1 MEPFFADF
9 DLAQLS
15 LYLFWAFFVGLVIY
29 LQRENNREGFPLE
42 TESGEK
48 SFSQGMPSSPDE
60 SKTFKL
66 PHGRGDAIVPDHN
79 RDKRSL
85 ALEQN
90 NVANGAPLLPTGD
103 PMVDGVGPA
112 SWADRR
118 DLPELDGHGKP
129 KLQPMKNV
137 KGFEVSA
144 GRDPRGMDVVSADNK
159 VVGTVKDLWVDV
171 PEQLVRYLEV
181 ELSNNSSCLV
191 PIPLAKINRNS
202 VDVNSLYGKHF
213 PSVPKTKSSKQVTML
228 EEEKISAFIG
238 GGNLY
243 ASYDR
248 LSSPF

>member
-15 LYLFWAFFVGLVIY
+15 LYLFWGFFIGLVIY
-29 LQRENNREGFPLE
+29 LQRENNREGFPLQ
-42 TESGEK
+42 TESGEL
-48 SFSQGMPSSPDE
+48 SSNQGMPSTPQE

-66 PHGRGDAIVPDHN
+66 PHGRGDAVVPDHN
-79 RDKRSL
+79 RDSRQL

-90 NVANGAPLLPTGD
+90 NVANGAPLVPTGD
-103 PMVDGVGPA
+103 PMVDGVGA
-112 SWADRR
+112 AAWSERR
-118 DLPELDGHGKP
+118 DVPELDGHGKP
-129 KLQPMKNV
+129 KLQPMRQV
-137 KGFEVSA
+137 DGFEVSA
-144 GRDPRGMDVVSADNK
+144 GRDPRGLDVVSADKK
-159 VVGTVKDLWVDV
+159 VVGKVVDMWVDV

-181 ELSNNSSCLV
+181 QLTNKTNCLLPV
-191 PIPLAKINRNS
+191 PLTKINASS

-213 PSVPKTKSSKQVTML
+213 TKIPKAKSQSEVTLL
-228 EEEKISAFIG
+228 EEEKISAFVG

>member
-9 DLAQLS
+9 DLAQLT

-42 TESGEK
+42 NEAGEVT
-48 SFSQGMPSSPDE
+48 SNQGMPSNPDE
-60 SKTFKL
+60 IKTFKL
-66 PHGRGDAIVPDHN
+66 PHGRGDAIVPDHA
-79 RDKRSL
+79 RDKRKL

-103 PMVDGVGPA
+103 PMTDGIGA
-112 SWADRR
+112 AAWADRR

-137 KGFEVSA
+137 KDFEVSA
-144 GRDPRGMDVVSADNK
+144 GKDPRGLNVVSADKK
-159 VVGTVKDLWVDV
+159 VVGVVTDLWVDV

-181 ELSNNSSCLV
+181 ELDNKTSCLL
-191 PIPLAKINRNS
+191 PIPLAKINQNS
-202 VDVNSLYGKHF
+202 VIVNSLYGKHF
-213 PSVPKTKSSKQVTML
+213 TSIPKNKSKKQVTML
-228 EEEKISAFIG
+228 EEEKISAFVG

>member
-42 TESGEK
+42 TESGEI
-48 SFSQGMPSSPDE
+48 SSNQGMPSRPDD

-66 PHGRGDAIVPDHN
+66 PHGRGDAVVPDN
-79 RDKRSL
+79 TRDKRNL

-129 KLQPMKNV
+129 KLQPMRIV

-181 ELSNNSSCLV
+181 ELSDKTNCLV
-191 PIPLAKINRNS
+191 PIPLAKINRSS

-213 PSVPKTKSSKQVTML
+213 PNVPKTKSGKQITML

>member
-9 DLAQLS
+9 DLAQLT

-42 TESGEK
+42 NESGEL
-48 SFSQGMPSSPDE
+48 SSNQGMPSSPDG
-60 SKTFKL
+60 SKTFRL
-66 PHGRGDAIVPDHN
+66 PHGRGETVVPDYN
-79 RDKRSL
+79 RDKRDL

-90 NVANGAPLLPTGD
+90 NVANGAPLIPTGD
-103 PMVDGVGPA
+103 PMIDGVGA
-112 SWADRR
+112 AAWSDRR

-144 GRDPRGMDVVSADNK
+144 GRDPRGMQVIAADNK
-159 VVGTVKDLWVDV
+159 IVGTVVDLWIDV

-181 ELSNNSSCLV
+181 ELSNKTTCLI
-191 PIPLAKINRNS
+191 PIPLAKITRNS

-213 PSVPKTKSSKQVTML
+213 QNIPKTKSKKQVTML